1 MIAQGARPQCSI
13 QSLTVHAI
21 EHVSLGNADS
31 MTTSPDPS
39 RLNPN
44 QDPAPDSEIDFDD
57 EADEEFPE
65 PDERENEEIGA
76 DLDDPEA

>member
-1 MIAQGARPQCSI
+1 VQTALKASFAAS
-13 QSLTVHAI
+13 QSLTVRAI
-21 EHVSLGNADS
+21 DLVSLGNADS

-76 DLDDPEA
+76 DLDDPES

>member
-1 MIAQGARPQCSI
+1 
-13 QSLTVHAI
+13 
-21 EHVSLGNADS
+21 

-57 EADEEFPE
+57 EADEEFSE

-76 DLDDPEA
+76 DLDDPES

>member
-1 MIAQGARPQCSI
+1 MRAIDI
-13 QSLTVHAI
+13 VTV
-21 EHVSLGNADS
+21 LGNADS

-39 RLNPN
+39 RPNPN

-65 PDERENEEIGA
+65 PDARENEEIGA
-76 DLDDPEA
+76 DLDDPES

>member
-1 MIAQGARPQCSI
+1 VPLARLECSS
-13 QSLTVHAI
+13 QSLAVRAI
-21 EHVSLGNADS
+21 ELVSLGNAES
-31 MTTSPDPS
+31 MTTSPDQS

-65 PDERENEEIGA
+65 PDERENKEIGA
-76 DLDDPEA
+76 DLDDPES